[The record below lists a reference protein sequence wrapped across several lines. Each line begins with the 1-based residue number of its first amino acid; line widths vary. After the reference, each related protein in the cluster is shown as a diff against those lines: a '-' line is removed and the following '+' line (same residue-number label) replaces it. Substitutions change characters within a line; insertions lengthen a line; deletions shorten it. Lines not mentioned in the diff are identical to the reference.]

1 MNTHN
6 LYYRNLS
13 KTGKKASMSGAQALD
28 LALIALESDTRQ
40 YYRQDR
46 SSKLFRDVIKLNVR
60 AIRSLR
66 AMKGGIR

>member
-6 LYYRNLS
+6 LYYQNLS
-13 KTGKKASMSGAQALD
+13 KTGKKASMSDAQALD
-28 LALIALESDTRQ
+28 LALIALESHTRQ

-46 SSKLFRDVIKLNVR
+46 ASKLFRDVIKLNVR